1 MPLLYPVGMFCS
13 MSSYWIDKY
22 LFLRLFRR
30 PPLFDEAMAS
40 RGVTLIKIGL
50 CIHCIMSIYIYSND
64 EIFSY
69 EEKSASIN
77 ALKGKV
83 DGYMGK
89 WFGYNS
95 EDLEA

>member
-1 MPLLYPVGMFCS
+1 
-13 MSSYWIDKY
+13 
-22 LFLRLFRR
+22 
-30 PPLFDEAMAS
+30 
-40 RGVTLIKIGL
+40 
-50 CIHCIMSIYIYSND
+50 MSIYIYSND